1 MEDHPE
7 RLLVAGVLLRQ
18 GDRLHEQLR
27 QRRSEPVQ
35 HELDLLPQL
44 LRLELDGVLLEDGV
58 GGLQDTVDDVEVSA
72 GELGDHVGD
81 EVGPPGGEVLLADD
95 GDGLAQLLLDRA
107 GALQHQVHDQALHLE
122 GGSGRIEG

>member
-44 LRLELDGVLLEDGV
+44 LRLKLDGVLLEDGV